1 MRPEDAK
8 RDHYRKMAKRAGYVS
23 RAAFKI
29 IELNKKYGIFKT
41 GQRVLDLGASPGGW
55 SQAVSK
61 LVGPEGEVYA
71 VDKRP
76 LKIESENVKFIQID
90 ILNDRIDLSDFDV
103 VISDLAPN
111 VSGVWEH
118 DQYVQI
124 QLAKRALEI
133 AESTLRRGGN
143 FVCKIFDGE
152 GVTDI
157 VNRARKEFGFVKLTK
172 PKASRKESS
181 ELYLVCKNYLKRS
194 F

>member
-1 MRPEDAK
+1 MKPEEAK
-8 RDHYRKMAKRAGYVS
+8 RDHYRRMAKKAGYVS

-29 IELNKKYGIFKT
+29 KEIDRKYGIFKL

-55 SQAVSK
+55 TQVASK

-76 LKIESENVKFIQID
+76 LKVEGENIRFLRLD
-90 ILNDRIDLSDFDV
+90 IMKEDISLEGFDV

-118 DQYVQI
+118 DQYVQM
-124 QLAKRALEI
+124 QLALKALEI
-133 AESTLRRGGN
+133 AERKLKRGGN
-143 FVCKIFDGE
+143 FVCKLFDGE
-152 GVTDI
+152 GINEI
-157 VNRARKEFGFVKLTK
+157 VRRARSEFSFVKLTK

-181 ELYLVCKNYLKRS
+181 ELYLVCKNYLKGL
-194 F
+194 

>member
-1 MRPEDAK
+1 MRPEEAK
-8 RDHYRKMAKRAGYVS
+8 RDHYRRMAKKAGYVS

-29 IELNKKYGIFKT
+29 KEIDRKYGIFKL

-55 SQAVSK
+55 TQVASK

-76 LKIESENVKFIQID
+76 LKVEGENIRFLKLD
-90 ILNDRIDLSDFDV
+90 IMKEDISLEGFDV

-118 DQYVQI
+118 DQYVQM
-124 QLAKRALEI
+124 QLALKALEI
-133 AESTLRRGGN
+133 AERKLKRGGN
-143 FVCKIFDGE
+143 FVCKLFDGE
-152 GVTDI
+152 GINEI
-157 VNRARKEFGFVKLTK
+157 VRRARSEFSFVKLTK

-181 ELYLVCKNYLKRS
+181 ELYLVCKNYLKGL
-194 F
+194 

>member
-1 MRPEDAK
+1 MRPEEAK
-8 RDHYRKMAKRAGYVS
+8 RDHYRRMAKKAGYVS

-29 IELNKKYGIFKT
+29 KEIDRKYGIFKL

-55 SQAVSK
+55 TQVASK

-76 LKIESENVKFIQID
+76 LKVEGENIRFLRLD
-90 ILNDRIDLSDFDV
+90 IMKEDISLEGFDV

-118 DQYVQI
+118 DQYVQM
-124 QLAKRALEI
+124 QLALKALEI
-133 AESTLRRGGN
+133 AERKLKRGGN
-143 FVCKIFDGE
+143 FVCKLFDGE
-152 GVTDI
+152 GINEI
-157 VNRARKEFGFVKLTK
+157 VRRARSEFSFVKLTK

-181 ELYLVCKNYLKRS
+181 ELYLVCKNYLKGL
-194 F
+194 